1 MKTRYINWFFV
12 AALAMMGCFMTACE
26 DQPDKYEI
34 ADGVPTLKYVR
45 SPLPEEADSL
55 LVGAY
60 LGNTVCLVGD
70 NLRSIYELYFNDQKA
85 TLNTSYM
92 TDHTVLVD
100 IPKNIPEEVTNKI
113 YMITKSGEKV
123 DFDFSVMVPA
133 PVVSSMSCEYAPAG
147 SEAVLYGDYFVDDPN
162 VPLTISMPGDITV
175 EGEQITSITKT
186 AVKFIVPEG
195 AVQGNIRV
203 KSIYGTG
210 QSVFQYKD
218 TRNILFDWDG
228 KYEGALAA
236 GNSWNGDNEKKG
248 QILASVPS
256 VDEKYMVMGPATLS
270 GGQWQTPGEY
280 LMMYWPDPNA
290 TEGCV
295 PLYNLPQFKKM
306 LEDYK
311 IEELALKFE
320 VYVPTSNPWMAEGM
334 QIRFTS
340 LDEVSMS
347 NQTQDYIWND
357 DESHEEGKAPRGVWV
372 PWEETGSYDTNN
384 QWVTVTLKMLEF
396 NKLVSGL
403 ASDTEFTQDRFAG
416 LSIFLRGG
424 GVDGKECE
432 PIICIDNIRV
442 VPVEYY
448 LKT

>member
-12 AALAMMGCFMTACE
+12 AALAMMGCLMTACE

-92 TDHTVLVD
+92 TDHTILVD

-113 YMITKSGEKV
+113 YMVTKSGAKV
-123 DFDFSVMVPA
+123 DFDFNVMVPA

-162 VPLTISMPGDITV
+162 IPLTISMPGDITV

-248 QILASVPS
+248 QILPSVPS
-256 VDEKYMVMGPATLS
+256 VDGKYMVMGPATLS

-384 QWVTVTLKMLEF
+384 QWVTVTLKMSEF

-424 GVDGKECE
+424 GVNGEECE

-442 VPVEYY
+442 VPVE
-448 LKT
+448 

>member
-12 AALAMMGCFMTACE
+12 AALAMMGCLMTACE

-92 TDHTVLVD
+92 TDHTILVD

-113 YMITKSGEKV
+113 YMVTKSGAKV
-123 DFDFSVMVPA
+123 DFDFNVMVPA

-195 AVQGNIRV
+195 AMQGNIRV

-210 QSVFQYKD
+210 QSIFQYKD

-384 QWVTVTLKMLEF
+384 QWVTVTLKMSEF

-442 VPVEYY
+442 VPVE
-448 LKT
+448 

>member
-12 AALAMMGCFMTACE
+12 AALAMMGCLMTACE

-92 TDHTVLVD
+92 TDHTILVD

-113 YMITKSGEKV
+113 YMVTKSGEKV

-133 PVVSSMSCEYAPAG
+133 PVVNSMSCEYAPAG

-162 VPLTISMPGDITV
+162 IPLTISMPGDITV

-186 AVKFIVPEG
+186 AIKFIVPEG

-248 QILASVPS
+248 QILTSVPP
-256 VDEKYMVMGPATLS
+256 VDGKYMVMGPATLS

-384 QWVTVTLKMLEF
+384 QWVTVTLKMSEF

-442 VPVEYY
+442 VPVE
-448 LKT
+448 

>member
-1 MKTRYINWFFV
+1 MKTRYINCFFV

-92 TDHTVLVD
+92 TDHTILVD

-113 YMITKSGEKV
+113 YMVTKSGVKV
-123 DFDFSVMVPA
+123 DFDFNVMVPA

-186 AVKFIVPEG
+186 AIKFIVPEG

-256 VDEKYMVMGPATLS
+256 VDGKYMVMGPATLS

-295 PLYNLPQFKKM
+295 PLYNLPQFKEM

-320 VYVPTSNPWMAEGM
+320 VYIPTSNPWMAEGM

-357 DESHEEGKAPRGVWV
+357 DESHEEGKASRGVWV

-384 QWVTVTLKMLEF
+384 QWVTVTLKMSEF

-403 ASDTEFTQDRFAG
+403 VSDTELTQDRFAG

-432 PIICIDNIRV
+432 PIICMDNIRV
-442 VPVEYY
+442 VPVE
-448 LKT
+448 

>member
-12 AALAMMGCFMTACE
+12 AVLAMMSCLMTACE

-34 ADGVPTLKYVR
+34 ADGVPALKYVR

-92 TDHTVLVD
+92 TDHTILVD

-186 AVKFIVPEG
+186 AVKFIVPVG

-236 GNSWNGDNEKKG
+236 GNSWSGDDEKKG
-248 QILASVPS
+248 QTISSVPPIDGNYL
-256 VDEKYMVMGPATLS
+256 VLGPSTLL
-270 GGQWQTPGEY
+270 GGQWETPNAY
-280 LMMYWPDPNA
+280 VMMYWPDQHA
-290 TEGCV
+290 TQGCV
-295 PLYNLPQFKKM
+295 PLYDLPQFKKM
-306 LEDYK
+306 LEEY
-311 IEELALKFE
+311 ELEDLAVKFE
-320 VYVPTSNPWMAEGM
+320 AYVPASNPWMAEGM
-334 QIRFTS
+334 QIQFTS
-340 LDEVSMS
+340 LDEVSME
-347 NQTQDYIWND
+347 NQNNDYVYG
-357 DESHEEGKAPRGVWV
+357 EGKEPRGVWV
-372 PWEETGSYDTNN
+372 PWEETGSYDTGN
-384 QWVTVTLKMLEF
+384 QWVTVTLKMSEF
-396 NKLVSGL
+396 NKQVSGVV
-403 ASDTEFTQDRFAG
+403 SETEFTKEKLAG

-442 VPVEYY
+442 VPVE
-448 LKT
+448 

>member
-12 AALAMMGCFMTACE
+12 AALAMMGCFMSACE

-248 QILASVPS
+248 QILASVPP
-256 VDEKYMVMGPATLS
+256 VDGKYMVMGPATLS

-384 QWVTVTLKMLEF
+384 QWVTVTLKMSEF

-432 PIICIDNIRV
+432 PIICIDNIRM
-442 VPVEYY
+442 VPVE
-448 LKT
+448 

>member
-113 YMITKSGEKV
+113 YMVTKSGEKV

-248 QILASVPS
+248 QILASVPP

-295 PLYNLPQFKKM
+295 PLYNLPQFKIM

-384 QWVTVTLKMLEF
+384 QWVTVTLKISEF

-442 VPVEYY
+442 VPVE
-448 LKT
+448 

>member
-175 EGEQITSITKT
+175 EGEQITGITKT

-248 QILASVPS
+248 QILASVPP

-384 QWVTVTLKMLEF
+384 QWVTVTLKMSEF

-442 VPVEYY
+442 VPVE
-448 LKT
+448 

>member
-12 AALAMMGCFMTACE
+12 AALAMMGCLMTACE

-92 TDHTVLVD
+92 TDHTILVD

-113 YMITKSGEKV
+113 YMVTKSGAKV
-123 DFDFSVMVPA
+123 DFDFNVMVPA

-162 VPLTISMPGDITV
+162 IPLTISMPGDITV

-248 QILASVPS
+248 QILASVPP

-347 NQTQDYIWND
+347 NRTQDYIWND

-384 QWVTVTLKMLEF
+384 QWVTVTLKMSEF

-442 VPVEYY
+442 VPVE
-448 LKT
+448 

>member
-12 AALAMMGCFMTACE
+12 AALAMMGCLMTACE

-34 ADGVPTLKYVR
+34 ADGVPALKYVR

-92 TDHTVLVD
+92 TDHTILVD

-113 YMITKSGEKV
+113 YMITKSGAKV
-123 DFDFSVMVPA
+123 DFDFNVMVPA

-162 VPLTISMPGDITV
+162 IPLTISMPGDITV

-186 AVKFIVPEG
+186 AVKFIVPVG
-195 AVQGNIRV
+195 AMQGNIRV

-236 GNSWNGDNEKKG
+236 GNSWSGDDEKKG
-248 QILASVPS
+248 QTISSVPPIDGNYL
-256 VDEKYMVMGPATLS
+256 VLGPSTLL
-270 GGQWQTPGEY
+270 GGQWETPNAY
-280 LMMYWPDPNA
+280 VMMYWPDQHA
-290 TEGCV
+290 TQGCV
-295 PLYNLPQFKKM
+295 PLYDLPQFKKM
-306 LEDYK
+306 LEDY
-311 IEELALKFE
+311 ELEDLAVKFE
-320 VYVPTSNPWMAEGM
+320 AYVPASNPWMAEGM
-334 QIRFTS
+334 QIQFTS
-340 LDEVSMS
+340 LDEVSME
-347 NQTQDYIWND
+347 NQNNDYVYG
-357 DESHEEGKAPRGVWV
+357 EGKEPRGVWI
-372 PWEETGSYDTNN
+372 PWEETGSYDTGN
-384 QWVTVTLKMLEF
+384 QWVTVTLKMSEF
-396 NKLVSGL
+396 NKQISGVVSE
-403 ASDTEFTQDRFAG
+403 TELTKEKLAG

-424 GVDGKECE
+424 GLDGKECE

-442 VPVEYY
+442 VPVE
-448 LKT
+448 

>member
-12 AALAMMGCFMTACE
+12 AALAMMGCLMTACE

-92 TDHTVLVD
+92 TDHTILVD

-113 YMITKSGEKV
+113 YMVTKSGAKV
-123 DFDFSVMVPA
+123 DFDFNVMVPA

-162 VPLTISMPGDITV
+162 IPLTISMPGDITV

-248 QILASVPS
+248 QILPSVPS
-256 VDEKYMVMGPATLS
+256 VDGKYMVMGPATLS

-320 VYVPTSNPWMAEGM
+320 VYVPTSNSWMAEGM

-384 QWVTVTLKMLEF
+384 QWVTVTLKMSEF

-424 GVDGKECE
+424 GVDGEECE

-442 VPVEYY
+442 VPVE
-448 LKT
+448 

>member
-92 TDHTVLVD
+92 TDHTILVD

-113 YMITKSGEKV
+113 YMVTKSGAKV
-123 DFDFSVMVPA
+123 DFDFNVMVPA

-186 AVKFIVPEG
+186 AIKFIVPVG
-195 AVQGNIRV
+195 AMQGNIRV

-248 QILASVPS
+248 QILPSVPS
-256 VDEKYMVMGPATLS
+256 VDNNYMVLGTTFLS
-270 GGQWQTPGEY
+270 GGQWDTPPEY
-280 LMMYWPDPNA
+280 TMMYWPDLNA

-295 PLYNLPQFKKM
+295 PLYDLPQFKKM
-306 LEDYK
+306 LEDYT

-334 QIRFTS
+334 QIMFTS
-340 LDEVSMS
+340 LDEASIQKH
-347 NQTQDYIWND
+347 NNDYFYQT
-357 DESHEEGKAPRGVWV
+357 ETPRGVWV
-372 PWEETGSYDTNN
+372 PWEETGSYDTGD
-384 QWVTVTLKMLEF
+384 QWVTVTLKMSEF
-396 NKLVSGL
+396 NKQISGVVSE
-403 ASDTEFTQDRFAG
+403 TELTKEKLAG

-442 VPVEYY
+442 VPVE
-448 LKT
+448 

>member
-12 AALAMMGCFMTACE
+12 AALAMMGCLMTACE

-34 ADGVPTLKYVR
+34 ADGVPALKYVR

-92 TDHTVLVD
+92 TDHTILVD

-113 YMITKSGEKV
+113 YMVTKSGAKV
-123 DFDFSVMVPA
+123 DFDFNVMVPA

-186 AVKFIVPEG
+186 AIKFIVPVG
-195 AVQGNIRV
+195 AMQGNIRV

-228 KYEGALAA
+228 NYEGALAA
-236 GNSWNGDNEKKG
+236 GNSWSGDNEKKG
-248 QILASVPS
+248 QILPSVPS
-256 VDEKYMVMGPATLS
+256 VDGKYMVMGPATLS

-320 VYVPTSNPWMAEGM
+320 VYVPASNPWMAEGM
-334 QIRFTS
+334 QIQFTS
-340 LDEVSMS
+340 LDEVSME
-347 NQTQDYIWND
+347 NQNNDYVYG
-357 DESHEEGKAPRGVWV
+357 EGKEPRGVWV
-372 PWEETGSYDTNN
+372 PWEETGSYDTGN
-384 QWVTVTLKMLEF
+384 QWVTVTLKMSEF
-396 NKLVSGL
+396 NKQVSGVV
-403 ASDTEFTQDRFAG
+403 SETELTKEKLAG

-442 VPVEYY
+442 VPVE
-448 LKT
+448 

>member
-12 AALAMMGCFMTACE
+12 AALAMMGCLMTACE

-45 SPLPEEADSL
+45 SPLLEEADSL

-92 TDHTVLVD
+92 TDHTILVD

-113 YMITKSGEKV
+113 YMVTKSGAKV
-123 DFDFSVMVPA
+123 DFDFNVMVPA

-162 VPLTISMPGDITV
+162 IPLTISMPGDITV
-175 EGEQITSITKT
+175 EGEQITSITKM

-248 QILASVPS
+248 QILPSVPS
-256 VDEKYMVMGPATLS
+256 VDGKYMVMGPATLS

-320 VYVPTSNPWMAEGM
+320 VYVPTSNSWMAEGM

-384 QWVTVTLKMLEF
+384 QWVTVTLKMSEF

-424 GVDGKECE
+424 GVDGEECE

-442 VPVEYY
+442 VPVE
-448 LKT
+448 

>member
-113 YMITKSGEKV
+113 YMVTKSGEKV

-248 QILASVPS
+248 QILASVPP

-295 PLYNLPQFKKM
+295 LLYNLPQFKKM

-384 QWVTVTLKMLEF
+384 QWVTVTLKISEF

-442 VPVEYY
+442 VPVE
-448 LKT
+448 

>member
-34 ADGVPTLKYVR
+34 ADGVPALKYVR

-236 GNSWNGDNEKKG
+236 GNSWSGDDEKKG
-248 QILASVPS
+248 QTISSVPPIDGNYL
-256 VDEKYMVMGPATLS
+256 VLGPSTLL
-270 GGQWQTPGEY
+270 GGQWETPNAY
-280 LMMYWPDPNA
+280 VMMYWPDQHA
-290 TEGCV
+290 TQGCV
-295 PLYNLPQFKKM
+295 PLYDLPQFKKM
-306 LEDYK
+306 LEEY
-311 IEELALKFE
+311 ELEDLAVKFE
-320 VYVPTSNPWMAEGM
+320 AYVPASNPWMAEGM
-334 QIRFTS
+334 QIQFTS
-340 LDEVSMS
+340 LDEVSME
-347 NQTQDYIWND
+347 NQNNDYVYG
-357 DESHEEGKAPRGVWV
+357 EGKEPRGVWV
-372 PWEETGSYDTNN
+372 PWEETGSYDTGN
-384 QWVTVTLKMLEF
+384 QWVTVTLKMSEF
-396 NKLVSGL
+396 NKQVSGIV
-403 ASDTEFTQDRFAG
+403 SESEFTEENLAG

-432 PIICIDNIRV
+432 PIICMDNIRV
-442 VPVEYY
+442 VPVE
-448 LKT
+448 

>member
-34 ADGVPTLKYVR
+34 ADGVPALKYVR

-92 TDHTVLVD
+92 TDHTILVD

-113 YMITKSGEKV
+113 YMVTKSGAKV
-123 DFDFSVMVPA
+123 DFDFNVMVPA

-186 AVKFIVPEG
+186 AIKFIVPEG

-248 QILASVPS
+248 QILPSVPS
-256 VDEKYMVMGPATLS
+256 VDNNYMVLGTKFLS
-270 GGQWQTPGEY
+270 GDQWDTPPEY
-280 LMMYWPDPNA
+280 TMMYWPDLNA

-295 PLYNLPQFKKM
+295 PLYDLPQFKEM
-306 LEDYK
+306 LEDYT

-334 QIRFTS
+334 QIMFTS
-340 LDEVSMS
+340 LDEASIQKH
-347 NQTQDYIWND
+347 NNDYFYQT
-357 DESHEEGKAPRGVWV
+357 ETPRGVWV
-372 PWEETGSYDTNN
+372 PWEETGSYDTGD
-384 QWVTVTLKMLEF
+384 QWVTVTLKMSEF
-396 NKLVSGL
+396 NKQLSGVVSE
-403 ASDTEFTQDRFAG
+403 TELTKEKLAG

-424 GVDGKECE
+424 GVDGKKCE

-442 VPVEYY
+442 VPVE
-448 LKT
+448 

>member
-113 YMITKSGEKV
+113 YMITKSGAKV

-186 AVKFIVPEG
+186 AIKFIVPEG

-248 QILASVPS
+248 QILASVPP

-320 VYVPTSNPWMAEGM
+320 VYIPTSNPWMAEGM

-384 QWVTVTLKMLEF
+384 QWVTVTLKMSEF

-432 PIICIDNIRV
+432 PIICMDNIRV
-442 VPVEYY
+442 VPVE
-448 LKT
+448 

>member
-12 AALAMMGCFMTACE
+12 AALAMMGCLMTACE

-92 TDHTVLVD
+92 TDHTILVD

-113 YMITKSGEKV
+113 YMVTKSGAKV

-186 AVKFIVPEG
+186 AIKFIVPEG

-256 VDEKYMVMGPATLS
+256 VDGKYMVMGPATLS

-295 PLYNLPQFKKM
+295 PLYDLPQFKKM

-311 IEELALKFE
+311 VEELALKFE

-384 QWVTVTLKMLEF
+384 QWVTVTLKMSEF

-442 VPVEYY
+442 VPVE
-448 LKT
+448 

>member
-248 QILASVPS
+248 QILASVPP

-320 VYVPTSNPWMAEGM
+320 VYIPISNPWMAEGM

-384 QWVTVTLKMLEF
+384 QWVTVTLKMSEF

-442 VPVEYY
+442 VPVE
-448 LKT
+448 

>member
-12 AALAMMGCFMTACE
+12 AALAMMGCLMTACE

-92 TDHTVLVD
+92 TDHTILVD

-113 YMITKSGEKV
+113 YMVTKSGAKV
-123 DFDFSVMVPA
+123 DFDFNVMVPA

-186 AVKFIVPEG
+186 AIKFIVPVG
-195 AVQGNIRV
+195 AMQGNIRV

-256 VDEKYMVMGPATLS
+256 VDGKYMVMGPATLS

-384 QWVTVTLKMLEF
+384 QWVTVTLKMSEF

-442 VPVEYY
+442 VPVE
-448 LKT
+448 

>member
-12 AALAMMGCFMTACE
+12 AALAMMGCLMTACE

-113 YMITKSGEKV
+113 YMVTKSGEKV

-248 QILASVPS
+248 QILTSVPP
-256 VDEKYMVMGPATLS
+256 VDGKYMVMGPATLS

-384 QWVTVTLKMLEF
+384 QWVTVTLKMSEF

-442 VPVEYY
+442 VPVE
-448 LKT
+448 

>member
-92 TDHTVLVD
+92 TDHTILVD

-113 YMITKSGEKV
+113 YMVTKSGAKV
-123 DFDFSVMVPA
+123 DFDFNVMVPA

-186 AVKFIVPEG
+186 AIKFIVPVG
-195 AVQGNIRV
+195 AMQGNIRV

-228 KYEGALAA
+228 NYEGALAA
-236 GNSWNGDNEKKG
+236 GNSWSGDDEKKG
-248 QILASVPS
+248 QTISSVPPIDGNYL
-256 VDEKYMVMGPATLS
+256 VLGPSTLL
-270 GGQWQTPGEY
+270 GGQWETPNAY
-280 LMMYWPDPNA
+280 VMMYWPDQHA
-290 TEGCV
+290 TQGCV
-295 PLYNLPQFKKM
+295 PLYDLPQFKKM
-306 LEDYK
+306 LEEY
-311 IEELALKFE
+311 ELEDLAVKFE
-320 VYVPTSNPWMAEGM
+320 AYVPASNPWMAEGM
-334 QIRFTS
+334 QIQFTS
-340 LDEVSMS
+340 LDEVSME
-347 NQTQDYIWND
+347 NQNNDYVYG
-357 DESHEEGKAPRGVWV
+357 EGKEPRGVWV
-372 PWEETGSYDTNN
+372 PWEETGSYDTGN
-384 QWVTVTLKMLEF
+384 QWVTVTLKMSEF
-396 NKLVSGL
+396 NKQVSGVV
-403 ASDTEFTQDRFAG
+403 SESEFTEENFAG

-442 VPVEYY
+442 VPVE
-448 LKT
+448 

>member
-12 AALAMMGCFMTACE
+12 AALAMMGCLMTACE

-92 TDHTVLVD
+92 TDHTILVD

-113 YMITKSGEKV
+113 YMVTKSGAKV

-133 PVVSSMSCEYAPAG
+133 PVVNSMSCEYAPAG

-162 VPLTISMPGDITV
+162 IPLTISMPGDITV

-186 AVKFIVPEG
+186 AIKFIVPEG

-248 QILASVPS
+248 QILTSVPP
-256 VDEKYMVMGPATLS
+256 VDGKYMVMGPAPLS

-384 QWVTVTLKMLEF
+384 QWVTVTLKMSEF

-442 VPVEYY
+442 VPVE
-448 LKT
+448 

>member
-113 YMITKSGEKV
+113 YMVTKSGEKV

-195 AVQGNIRV
+195 AMQGNIRV

-256 VDEKYMVMGPATLS
+256 VDGKYMVMGPATLS

-384 QWVTVTLKMLEF
+384 QWVTVTLKMSEF

-403 ASDTEFTQDRFAG
+403 ASDTEFTQDKFAG
-416 LSIFLRGG
+416 LSIFLRRG

-442 VPVEYY
+442 VPVE
-448 LKT
+448 

>member
-113 YMITKSGEKV
+113 YMITKSGAKV

-248 QILASVPS
+248 QILASVPP

-384 QWVTVTLKMLEF
+384 QWVTVTLKMSEF

-442 VPVEYY
+442 VPVE
-448 LKT
+448 

>member
-12 AALAMMGCFMTACE
+12 AALAMMGCLMTACE

-92 TDHTVLVD
+92 TDHTILVD

-113 YMITKSGEKV
+113 YMVTKSGAKV

-186 AVKFIVPEG
+186 AVKFIVPVG

-256 VDEKYMVMGPATLS
+256 VDGKYMVMGPATLS

-280 LMMYWPDPNA
+280 LMMYWPDQHA
-290 TEGCV
+290 TQGCV
-295 PLYNLPQFKKM
+295 PLYDLPQFKKM
-306 LEDYK
+306 LEEY
-311 IEELALKFE
+311 ELEDLAVKFE
-320 VYVPTSNPWMAEGM
+320 AYVPASNPWMAEGM
-334 QIRFTS
+334 QIQFTS
-340 LDEVSMS
+340 LDEVSME
-347 NQTQDYIWND
+347 NQNHDYVYG
-357 DESHEEGKAPRGVWV
+357 EGKEPRGVWV
-372 PWEETGSYDTNN
+372 PWEETGSYDTGN
-384 QWVTVTLKMLEF
+384 QWVTVTLKMSEF
-396 NKLVSGL
+396 NKQVSGVV
-403 ASDTEFTQDRFAG
+403 SESEFTKEKLAG

-442 VPVEYY
+442 VPVE
-448 LKT
+448 

>member
-147 SEAVLYGDYFVDDPN
+147 SEAVLYGDYFVNDPN

-248 QILASVPS
+248 QILASVPP
-256 VDEKYMVMGPATLS
+256 VDGKYMVMGPATLS

-384 QWVTVTLKMLEF
+384 QWVTVTLKMSEF

-432 PIICIDNIRV
+432 PIICIDNIRM
-442 VPVEYY
+442 VPVE
-448 LKT
+448 

>member
-1 MKTRYINWFFV
+1 MKTRYINCFFV

-92 TDHTVLVD
+92 TDHTILVD

-113 YMITKSGEKV
+113 YMVTKSGVKV
-123 DFDFSVMVPA
+123 DFDFNVMVPA

-248 QILASVPS
+248 QILASVPP
-256 VDEKYMVMGPATLS
+256 VDGKYMVMGPATLS

-295 PLYNLPQFKKM
+295 PLYNLPQFKEM

-320 VYVPTSNPWMAEGM
+320 VYIPTSNPWMAEGM

-357 DESHEEGKAPRGVWV
+357 DESHEEGKASRGVWV

-384 QWVTVTLKMLEF
+384 QWVTVTLKMSEF

-403 ASDTEFTQDRFAG
+403 VSDTELTQDRFAG

-432 PIICIDNIRV
+432 PIICMDNIRV
-442 VPVEYY
+442 VPVE
-448 LKT
+448 

>member
-12 AALAMMGCFMTACE
+12 AALAMMGCLMTACE

-92 TDHTVLVD
+92 TDHTILVD

-113 YMITKSGEKV
+113 YMVTKSGAKV
-123 DFDFSVMVPA
+123 DFDFNVMVPA

-186 AVKFIVPEG
+186 AIKFIVPVG
-195 AVQGNIRV
+195 AMQGNIRV

-248 QILASVPS
+248 QILPSVPS
-256 VDEKYMVMGPATLS
+256 VDNNYMVLGTTFLS
-270 GGQWQTPGEY
+270 GGQWDTPPEY
-280 LMMYWPDPNA
+280 TMMYWPDLNA

-295 PLYNLPQFKKM
+295 PLYDLPQFKKM
-306 LEDYK
+306 LEDYT

-334 QIRFTS
+334 QIMFTS
-340 LDEVSMS
+340 LDEASIQKH
-347 NQTQDYIWND
+347 NNDYFYQT
-357 DESHEEGKAPRGVWV
+357 ETPRGVWV
-372 PWEETGSYDTNN
+372 PWEETGSYDTGD
-384 QWVTVTLKMLEF
+384 QWVTVTLKMSEF
-396 NKLVSGL
+396 NKQLSGVVSE
-403 ASDTEFTQDRFAG
+403 TELTKEKLAG

-424 GVDGKECE
+424 GVDGKKCE

-442 VPVEYY
+442 VPVE
-448 LKT
+448 

>member
-12 AALAMMGCFMTACE
+12 AALAMMGCLMTACE

-92 TDHTVLVD
+92 TDHTILVD

-113 YMITKSGEKV
+113 YMVTKSGAKV

-248 QILASVPS
+248 QILPSVPS
-256 VDEKYMVMGPATLS
+256 VDGKYMVMGPATLS

-384 QWVTVTLKMLEF
+384 QWVTVTLKMSEF

-432 PIICIDNIRV
+432 PIICMDNIRV
-442 VPVEYY
+442 VPVE
-448 LKT
+448 

>member
-186 AVKFIVPEG
+186 AIKFIVPVG
-195 AVQGNIRV
+195 AMQGNIRV

-236 GNSWNGDNEKKG
+236 GNSWSGDDEKKG
-248 QILASVPS
+248 QTISSVPPIDGNYL
-256 VDEKYMVMGPATLS
+256 VLGPSTLL
-270 GGQWQTPGEY
+270 GGQWETPNAY
-280 LMMYWPDPNA
+280 VMMYWPYQHA
-290 TEGCV
+290 TQGCV
-295 PLYNLPQFKKM
+295 PLYDLPQFKKM
-306 LEDYK
+306 LEEY
-311 IEELALKFE
+311 ELEDLAVKFE
-320 VYVPTSNPWMAEGM
+320 AYVPASNPWMAEGM
-334 QIRFTS
+334 QIQFTS
-340 LDEVSMS
+340 LDEVSME
-347 NQTQDYIWND
+347 NQNNDYVYG
-357 DESHEEGKAPRGVWV
+357 EGKEPRGVWV
-372 PWEETGSYDTNN
+372 PWEETGSYDTGN
-384 QWVTVTLKMLEF
+384 QWVTVTLKMSEF
-396 NKLVSGL
+396 NKQLSGVVSE
-403 ASDTEFTQDRFAG
+403 TEFTKEKLAG

-432 PIICIDNIRV
+432 PIICMDNIRV
-442 VPVEYY
+442 VPVE
-448 LKT
+448 

>member
-12 AALAMMGCFMTACE
+12 AALAMMGCLMTACE

-92 TDHTVLVD
+92 TDHTILVD

-113 YMITKSGEKV
+113 YMITKSGAKV
-123 DFDFSVMVPA
+123 DFDFNVMVPA

-162 VPLTISMPGDITV
+162 IPLTISMPGDITV

-186 AVKFIVPEG
+186 AVKFIVPVG
-195 AVQGNIRV
+195 AVPGNIRV

-236 GNSWNGDNEKKG
+236 GNSWSGDDEKKG
-248 QILASVPS
+248 QTISSVPPIDGNYL
-256 VDEKYMVMGPATLS
+256 VLGPSTLL
-270 GGQWQTPGEY
+270 GGQWETPNAY
-280 LMMYWPDPNA
+280 VMMYWPDQHA
-290 TEGCV
+290 TQGCV
-295 PLYNLPQFKKM
+295 PLYDLPQFKKM
-306 LEDYK
+306 LEDY
-311 IEELALKFE
+311 ELEDLAVKFE
-320 VYVPTSNPWMAEGM
+320 AYVPASNPWMAEGM
-334 QIRFTS
+334 QIQFTS
-340 LDEVSMS
+340 LDEVSME
-347 NQTQDYIWND
+347 NQNNDYVYG
-357 DESHEEGKAPRGVWV
+357 EGKEPRGVWI
-372 PWEETGSYDTNN
+372 PWEETGSYDTGN
-384 QWVTVTLKMLEF
+384 QWVTVTLKMSEF
-396 NKLVSGL
+396 NKQISGVVSE
-403 ASDTEFTQDRFAG
+403 TELTKEKLAG

-432 PIICIDNIRV
+432 PIICIDNIRM
-442 VPVEYY
+442 VPVE
-448 LKT
+448 

>member
-92 TDHTVLVD
+92 TDHTILVD
-100 IPKNIPEEVTNKI
+100 IPKNIPKEVTNKI

-256 VDEKYMVMGPATLS
+256 VDGKYMVMGPATLS

-384 QWVTVTLKMLEF
+384 QWVTVTLKMSEF

-432 PIICIDNIRV
+432 PIICMDNIRV
-442 VPVEYY
+442 VPVE
-448 LKT
+448 

>member
-113 YMITKSGEKV
+113 YMITKSGAKV

-248 QILASVPS
+248 QILTSVPP
-256 VDEKYMVMGPATLS
+256 VDGKYMVMGPATLS

-384 QWVTVTLKMLEF
+384 QWVTVTLKMSEF

-442 VPVEYY
+442 VPVE
-448 LKT
+448 

>member
-113 YMITKSGEKV
+113 YMITKSGAKV

-248 QILASVPS
+248 QILASVPP
-256 VDEKYMVMGPATLS
+256 VDEKYMVMGPVTLS

-384 QWVTVTLKMLEF
+384 QWVTVTLKMSEF

-442 VPVEYY
+442 VPVE
-448 LKT
+448 

>member
-12 AALAMMGCFMTACE
+12 AALAMMGCLMTACE

-92 TDHTVLVD
+92 TDHTILVD

-113 YMITKSGEKV
+113 YMVTKSGAKV
-123 DFDFSVMVPA
+123 DFDFNVMVPA

-186 AVKFIVPEG
+186 AIKFIVPVG

-236 GNSWNGDNEKKG
+236 GNSWSGDDEKKG
-248 QILASVPS
+248 QTISSVPPIDGNYL
-256 VDEKYMVMGPATLS
+256 VLGPSTLL
-270 GGQWQTPGEY
+270 GGQWETPNAY
-280 LMMYWPDPNA
+280 VMMYWPDQHA
-290 TEGCV
+290 TQGCV
-295 PLYNLPQFKKM
+295 PLYDLPQFKKM
-306 LEDYK
+306 LEEY
-311 IEELALKFE
+311 ELEDLAVKFE
-320 VYVPTSNPWMAEGM
+320 AYVPASNPWMAEGM
-334 QIRFTS
+334 QIQFTS
-340 LDEVSMS
+340 LDEVSME
-347 NQTQDYIWND
+347 NQNNDYVYG
-357 DESHEEGKAPRGVWV
+357 EGKEPRGVWV
-372 PWEETGSYDTNN
+372 PWEETGSYDTGN
-384 QWVTVTLKMLEF
+384 QWVTVTLKMSEF
-396 NKLVSGL
+396 NKQVSGVV
-403 ASDTEFTQDRFAG
+403 SESEFTEENLAG

-432 PIICIDNIRV
+432 PIICMDNIRV
-442 VPVEYY
+442 VPVE
-448 LKT
+448 

>member
-113 YMITKSGEKV
+113 YMVTKSGEKV

-248 QILASVPS
+248 QILASVPP

-311 IEELALKFE
+311 IEELALKFV

-384 QWVTVTLKMLEF
+384 QWVTVTLKISEF

-442 VPVEYY
+442 VPVE
-448 LKT
+448 

>member
-12 AALAMMGCFMTACE
+12 AALAMMGCLMTACE

-113 YMITKSGEKV
+113 YMITKSGAKV

-228 KYEGALAA
+228 KYEGALAT

-256 VDEKYMVMGPATLS
+256 VDGKYMVMGPATLS

-384 QWVTVTLKMLEF
+384 QWVTVTLKMSEF

-442 VPVEYY
+442 VPVE
-448 LKT
+448 